1 MKLRFKW
8 WWEKQ
13 KELEAADSGSA
24 CCKPLGKLLD
34 LSKPQ
39 LLHLSNNTVCH
50 IWQFW
55 SWTALFLVSFLQ
67 ESPRSPHKCC
77 GLGGC
82 GLGGA
87 AHRSSEQWRPPVCG
101 PSLPPACPYGHRG
114 CTERTGV
121 VQKEQSSESK
131 LFPAALISAVG
142 GENRRGVRQTQ
153 QKPTLATERK
163 LNIYTATHT
172 PYASQVTYDPCY

>member
-67 ESPRSPHKCC
+67 ESPRSPHKFC

-114 CTERTGV
+114 CTERTELRI
-121 VQKEQSSESK
+121 QTISCCPYLCCWWREQEGSK
-131 LFPAALISAVG
+131 
-142 GENRRGVRQTQ
+142 TD
-153 QKPTLATERK
+153 PTKT
-163 LNIYTATHT
+163 NFSH
-172 PYASQVTYDPCY
+172 